1 MFLYRLNDD
10 YDPACVPVFDDISFA
25 NAFDL
30 STIPLVSFEMVEY
43 VVPSVCLKLI
53 WEKYIL
59 SVLDL
64 VTPPMFIC
72 PIAKVGI
79 SSKNK
84 RNDFIK
90 LFKLVPQ

>member
-1 MFLYRLNDD
+1 
-10 YDPACVPVFDDISFA
+10 
-25 NAFDL
+25 
-30 STIPLVSFEMVEY
+30 
-43 VVPSVCLKLI
+43 
-53 WEKYIL
+53 
-59 SVLDL
+59 
-64 VTPPMFIC
+64 MFIC